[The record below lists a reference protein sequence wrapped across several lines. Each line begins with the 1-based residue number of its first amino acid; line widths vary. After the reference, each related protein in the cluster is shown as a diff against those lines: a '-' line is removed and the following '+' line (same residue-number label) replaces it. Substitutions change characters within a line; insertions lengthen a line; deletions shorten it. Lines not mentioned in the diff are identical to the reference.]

1 MQPSPQ
7 SILKQFHH
15 SRKKFIG
22 SHLPAFLNNPS
33 LLPSSPGRPLS
44 YFLSLLDLPDLNF
57 QYKWNLR
64 IWGLPWLVS
73 FTQHNV
79 FKVYPCCGNPLQC
92 SGLQNPGD
100 GGAWWAAVYGV
111 TQSQTQL
118 KWLSSSSSS
127 MYQYWNFLFSS
138 NSALYRYTT
147 FYLSIFQLMAI
158 CTVDFWL
165 LWIILLWL
173 FKHNFPYGHT
183 FLFLLGICL
192 KGEFQ
197 GPEVGSSKFCRTVRS
212 FSKAAT
218 S

>member
-73 FTQHNV
+73 FT
-79 FKVYPCCGNPLQC
+79 GNPLQC
-92 SGLQNPGD
+92 SCLENPRD
-100 GGAWWAAVYGV
+100 GGACWAAVYGV

-118 KWLSSSSSS
+118 KWLSRLAAT
-127 MYQYWNFLFSS
+127 Y
-138 NSALYRYTT
+138 
-147 FYLSIFQLMAI
+147 
-158 CTVDFWL
+158 
-165 LWIILLWL
+165 LWL
-173 FKHNFPYGHT
+173 PSSAFQCPILKRTCFWVVVLEGLVGLHRIIQ
-183 FLFLLGICL
+183 LQLL
-192 KGEFQ
+192 Q
-197 GPEVGSSKFCRTVRS
+197 HY
-212 FSKAAT
+212 
-218 S
+218 